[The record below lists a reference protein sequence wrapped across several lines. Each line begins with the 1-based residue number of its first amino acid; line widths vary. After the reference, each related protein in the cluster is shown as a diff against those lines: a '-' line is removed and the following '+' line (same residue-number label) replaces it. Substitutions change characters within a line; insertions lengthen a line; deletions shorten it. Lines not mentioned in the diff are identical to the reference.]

1 MNESMIH
8 NPPFI
13 IMSPNNFGTSQLIEG
28 GKIFRINIFGIKIHD
43 DIIKILND
51 IIHVLE
57 LKRNLISL
65 DVANSNACI
74 YKVESEF
81 TKMLKKNALFMKKR

>member
-1 MNESMIH
+1 
-8 NPPFI
+8 
-13 IMSPNNFGTSQLIEG
+13 MSPNKKWFGTSQLIEG

-74 YKVESEF
+74 YKVESEV
-81 TKMLKKNALFMKKR
+81 TKMLKKKCFFYEEKIEN